1 MTDTLYRWRGH
12 ERPRAGIRASVLPKT
27 DDDGVAEILLYDPID
42 SWGGD
47 WGVSAKEFAQALTDL
62 DDGVKEIRL
71 RINSPGGEV
80 WEAIAILN
88 SLKTHDA
95 RVVAIVD
102 GLAASAASVLACAAD
117 ETIMRPHSQLMI
129 HDAWGLCVGNAA
141 LMRDTGARLDKI
153 SDTLAEVYAEKSGE
167 TAKTMRKAMLAE
179 TWYSAEE
186 AVAAGLADR
195 VEDLEPAADAGA
207 DAARF
212 DLTVFAHAGRGDA
225 PAPMLP
231 AASAAGSTPPA
242 APASGDTTQEGA
254 AAMADITDEQLTTLR
269 QTAGVADDAD
279 VDTCLDAIAEAL
291 QEQADPPQNSTPPE
305 GTILVDAA
313 AFTELREQAALGVAA
328 RAEQIAARRENT
340 LDDAVRTGRISPAAR
355 ASWAALLERDP
366 AAAETLAGLP
376 AGTIPV
382 DELGH
387 AGYID
392 SARTDDADAKALA
405 ELFPTE
411 V

>member
-1 MTDTLYRWRGH
+1 
-12 ERPRAGIRASVLPKT
+12 
-27 DDDGVAEILLYDPID
+27 
-42 SWGGD
+42 
-47 WGVSAKEFAQALTDL
+47 
-62 DDGVKEIRL
+62 
-71 RINSPGGEV
+71 
-80 WEAIAILN
+80 
-88 SLKTHDA
+88 
-95 RVVAIVD
+95 
-102 GLAASAASVLACAAD
+102 
-117 ETIMRPHSQLMI
+117 
-129 HDAWGLCVGNAA
+129 
-141 LMRDTGARLDKI
+141 
-153 SDTLAEVYAEKSGE
+153 
-167 TAKTMRKAMLAE
+167 
-179 TWYSAEE
+179 
-186 AVAAGLADR
+186 
-195 VEDLEPAADAGA
+195 
-207 DAARF
+207 
-212 DLTVFAHAGRGDA
+212 
-225 PAPMLP
+225 
-231 AASAAGSTPPA
+231 
-242 APASGDTTQEGA
+242 
-254 AAMADITDEQLTTLR
+254 MADITDEQLTTLR

-291 QEQADPPQNSTPPE
+291 QEQADPPQNATPPE

-366 AAAETLAGLP
+366 AAAETLAALP

-387 AGYID
+387 AGYVD